1 MASVAGPELG
11 GGRSQR
17 GGRRPGESGTRA
29 AILAAARRQ
38 FSMLGYDRTSMRQV
52 ALEAG
57 VDPTLVSHFFGDKQ
71 RLFLQVVELPFDPS
85 AVLPTLLA
93 GPRRQLGM
101 RLAAFVLEVLE
112 SADGRARV
120 LGLVRAATSEPEA
133 ARLVR
138 ELLTKELLVPLAAAI
153 DDDEAEYRAG
163 LVMSQIVGLTI
174 ARYIVAV
181 EPLAS
186 TPVSKVCADIA
197 PTIQRYLTRRRQEPA
212 APAVGPA

>member
-1 MASVAGPELG
+1 
-11 GGRSQR
+11 
-17 GGRRPGESGTRA
+17 
-29 AILAAARRQ
+29 
-38 FSMLGYDRTSMRQV
+38 MRQV

-57 VDPTLVSHFFGDKQ
+57 VDPTLVTHFYGDKQ
-71 RLFLQVVELPFDPS
+71 RLFVEVVELPFDPA
-85 AVLPTLLA
+85 AVLPVLLA
-93 GPRRQLGM
+93 GPRRDLGR
-101 RLAAFVLEVLE
+101 RLTDFVLGILE
-112 SADGRARV
+112 DPDGRDRV

-138 ELLTKELLVPLAAAI
+138 DLLTKELLVPLAATI

-186 TPVSKVCADIA
+186 TPVTQVCADIA
-197 PTIQRYLTRRRQEPA
+197 PTLQRYLTRPRHGAPA
-212 APAVGPA
+212 GGAPAVST